1 MYTFLC
7 LTCASE
13 TFYSS
18 EMGSVDT
25 VTQKLAAMKLAHKG
39 STPTLA
45 SSSSHPTIRQ
55 VKQVQPGVAKLLTK
69 FAAPN
74 PFQDASNKPL
84 HKAAS
89 SVDLTANPK
98 AAVKSPL
105 GAQPSF
111 DIGAYDGGLEQD
123 ERGSQVFGAAAEELA
138 LDSSTAQYVSLT

>member
-1 MYTFLC
+1 
-7 LTCASE
+7 
-13 TFYSS
+13 
-18 EMGSVDT
+18 MGSVDT
-25 VTQKLAAMKLAHKG
+25 VTQKLAAMRLAHKG

-55 VKQVQPGVAKLLTK
+55 VKQPVQPGVAKLLTK

-74 PFQDASNKPL
+74 PFQDSSNKPL

-89 SVDLTANPK
+89 SVDLTANAK

-138 LDSSTAQYVSLT
+138 LDSSTAQYVPLP